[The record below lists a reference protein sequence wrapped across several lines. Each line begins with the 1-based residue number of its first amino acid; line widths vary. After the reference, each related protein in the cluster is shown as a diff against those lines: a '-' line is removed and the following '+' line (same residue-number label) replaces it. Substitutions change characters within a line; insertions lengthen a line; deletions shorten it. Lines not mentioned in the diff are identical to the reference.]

1 MPSETRNYSNSGILF
16 RNTKKQKSTDPD
28 TKGDADVDGIKYW
41 VNGWTHVDKNG
52 NKYLT
57 FRLTKKTSRNP
68 NVKNSN
74 DVSPYG
80 V

>member
-1 MPSETRNYSNSGILF
+1 MSFERKTNSGILF
-16 RNTKKQKSTDPD
+16 RNTRKQKQKDPD
-28 TKGDADVDGIKYW
+28 TTGDADVDGVQYW
-41 VNGWTHVDKNG
+41 VSGWTNIDKNG

-68 NVKNSN
+68 NVKNSK
-74 DVSPYG
+74 DLTPFG